1 MKRSWPFVAW
11 LTLVWVALWEEA
23 SAANVLSGLAVA
35 VSSLLLFGRH
45 VPQGAG
51 GRLHP
56 VAVTHFAVYFAWK
69 LVEASA
75 LLAWE
80 VVTPRNRIV
89 EGIVAIPVRGVSDTV
104 TTVVANA
111 ISLTP
116 GTVTI
121 EVAHDPTVLYV
132 HVLHLHDVE
141 AVRRDVLYLE
151 ALAIRAF
158 GSPQAADEARRA
170 ADSARSGGT
179 GGSAGPAA
187 SSRTPQ
193 KGREP

>member
-1 MKRSWPFVAW
+1 VKRSWPFVVW

-23 SAANVLSGLAVA
+23 SAANLLSGLAVA

-56 VAVTHFAVYFAWK
+56 VAAAHFAAYFAWK

-116 GTVTI
+116 GTVTL

-141 AVRRDVLYLE
+141 AVRRDVLHLE

-158 GSPQAADEARRA
+158 GSPQAADEARRT

-179 GGSAGPAA
+179 GAPTGHAA

-193 KGREP
+193 EGHEP